1 MGVSILHPVKV
12 TPGDFLPLMYTYQC
26 GFLSFVAL
34 ITCWTNLVLANE
46 PDPLQDFCVADF
58 TSTVRVNGF
67 ACLEPKRV
75 TADHFSF
82 KGLNVP
88 GIRKHIKPIGLL
100 HKQAHRERDSGP
112 QHTRHLH
119 RASRLRHPRAAE
131 ILTVLDGAVYVGF
144 VTSEPDNRLIS
155 KVLGKGDV
163 FVFPLGLVHFQQNV
177 GPGNAVTMAF
187 LNSQNPGVIVIANAV
202 FGSNPPI
209 NDDVLAKSYR
219 VDNSI
224 IHQLQAPHY

>member
-1 MGVSILHPVKV
+1 MGINLIILI
-12 TPGDFLPLMYTYQC
+12 LI
-26 GFLSFVAL
+26 SFVAL

-88 GIRKHIKPIGLL
+88 GNTSNPLGCFINRPTVNEIPGLNTL
-100 HKQAHRERDSGP
+100 GISTVR
-112 QHTRHLH
+112 
-119 RASRLRHPRAAE
+119 

-144 VTSEPDNRLIS
+144 VTSDPDNRLIS

-209 NDDVLAKSYR
+209 NDDVLAKSFR